1 MLRSI
6 ATNGMGICAV
16 RPSKSLNQSTA
27 LTWRIAYIP
36 CYSQLFINI
45 MTEQEKT
52 IAKIFDK
59 SVEALGL
66 MTKALCDAIKST
78 KSEKRY
84 VMYQDQ
90 KCELLGTTDG
100 GITLNSG
107 GLAFCI
113 ILPDG
118 SVKNVQ
124 DSHCT
129 FL

>member
-1 MLRSI
+1 
-6 ATNGMGICAV
+6 
-16 RPSKSLNQSTA
+16 
-27 LTWRIAYIP
+27 
-36 CYSQLFINI
+36 

-52 IAKIFDK
+52 IAMIFDK
-59 SVEALGL
+59 SVEALGI
-66 MTKALCDAIKST
+66 MTKSLCDAIKST
-78 KSEKRY
+78 KTEKRY

-100 GITLNSG
+100 GATLNTG

-118 SVKNVQ
+118 KVKNVQ
-124 DSHCT
+124 DTHCT

>member
-1 MLRSI
+1 MCC
-6 ATNGMGICAV
+6 TPV
-16 RPSKSLNQSTA
+16 QSLNQSTA

-84 VMYQDQ
+84 VMYQDK

>member
-1 MLRSI
+1 
-6 ATNGMGICAV
+6 
-16 RPSKSLNQSTA
+16 
-27 LTWRIAYIP
+27 
-36 CYSQLFINI
+36 

-59 SVEALGL
+59 SVEALEI
-66 MTKALCDAIKST
+66 MTKSLCDAIKST
-78 KSEKRY
+78 KNEKRY
-84 VMYQDQ
+84 VIYRDQ

-100 GITLNSG
+100 AITLNTG

-113 ILPDG
+113 IMPDA

-124 DSHCT
+124 DTYCR

>member
-1 MLRSI
+1 MVTLQIS
-6 ATNGMGICAV
+6 TN
-16 RPSKSLNQSTA
+16 TA
-27 LTWRIAYIP
+27 INYTTG
-36 CYSQLFINI
+36 YSQLFIKI
-45 MTEQEKT
+45 MTEQEKI
-52 IAKIFDK
+52 IAKVFDK
-59 SVEALGL
+59 SVEALGI
-66 MTKALCDAIKST
+66 MTKSLCDAIKST

-84 VMYQDQ
+84 VMYKEQ

-100 GITLNSG
+100 GMTLNTG

-118 SVKNVQ
+118 SVENVQ